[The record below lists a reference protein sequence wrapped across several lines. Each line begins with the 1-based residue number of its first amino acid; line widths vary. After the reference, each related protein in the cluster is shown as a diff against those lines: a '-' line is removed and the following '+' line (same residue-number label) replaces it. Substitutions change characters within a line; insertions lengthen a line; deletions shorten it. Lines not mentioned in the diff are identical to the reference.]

1 MRFRERAGG
10 IAFIWLGSLFLA
22 SAAPSRTS
30 AAAAVVAGCIGAAA
44 GLVLWA
50 VRRPGTY
57 LGERAGSR
65 IFDRVERVD
74 RVDRVGDL
82 TGRARTRIVIVVVVW
97 TALVFVAA
105 LVLRAFGV
113 SVLLVLIGGAGW
125 VAGGVQVLLAA
136 PMVARDRRES
146 FQGDLH
152 ELATM
157 PDPAR
162 HPDLDRRRPHLA
174 DADTSPPRRARVVGW
189 AART

>member
-1 MRFRERAGG
+1 VDTRPSWNEHRRMSFPVTDLNAYERRMRFRERAGG

-30 AAAAVVAGCIGAAA
+30 VAAAAAAGCIGAAA

-50 VRRPGTY
+50 ARRPGTY
-57 LGERAGSR
+57 LGERAGSQ
-65 IFDRVERVD
+65 IFDRVE

-82 TGRARTRIVIVVVVW
+82 TGRAWTRIIIVLVVW

-113 SVLLVLIGGAGW
+113 SVPLVLIGGAGW
-125 VAGGVQVLLAA
+125 VAGGVQVVLAA
-136 PMVARDRRES
+136 PMVARERRER
-146 FQGDLH
+146 FQGDLN

-157 PDPAR
+157 PAR
-162 HPDLDRRRPHLA
+162 PDAP
-174 DADTSPPRRARVVGW
+174 T
-189 AART
+189 